1 VLVQGL
7 PPDITDDELRW
18 GLSRC
23 GDVTGLRVYN
33 RDGAPP
39 TALGKPADGEDDAAR
54 ESSSE
59 GEASDEASAEEGA
72 EGARSDCDED
82 DDDGDGS
89 SWAEGAAVAWQ
100 EEGSASSAAH
110 AQRGAAAAALA
121 ALASGNAPGPLVSA
135 EEASGLSRKEL
146 KALKAARLADA
157 KVAKAAEKAQQA
169 LAREAAK
176 VARAEAREAAKVA
189 RAEAR
194 EAAKV
199 ARAAAKSK
207 PGRKKGVKS
216 VIAARALLA
225 KKKSDCYAFVEFADP
240 AAARRATA
248 QTLQTFGICLGSAG
262 CRMGEMCRT
271 APATDA
277 RSLYLYTPHDESVTS
292 AEVEHWVN
300 GALAP
305 HLAVRTLRG
314 RTSLLHEVTPGIC
327 RADFPSHEAAAWA
340 FRQLD
345 GQPAYRGE
353 HLPSVDFGVQWMKVS
368 EFLYKEV
375 KTKTLLVEDFLFEK

>member
-1 VLVQGL
+1 
-7 PPDITDDELRW
+7 
-18 GLSRC
+18 
-23 GDVTGLRVYN
+23 
-33 RDGAPP
+33 
-39 TALGKPADGEDDAAR
+39 
-54 ESSSE
+54 
-59 GEASDEASAEEGA
+59 
-72 EGARSDCDED
+72 
-82 DDDGDGS
+82 
-89 SWAEGAAVAWQ
+89 
-100 EEGSASSAAH
+100 
-110 AQRGAAAAALA
+110 
-121 ALASGNAPGPLVSA
+121 VSA

-157 KVAKAAEKAQQA
+157 KVVKAAEKAQQA

-176 VARAEAREAAKVA
+176 VARAEAREVAKVA

-248 QTLQTFGICLGSAG
+248 QTMQTFGICLGSAG
-262 CRMGEMCRT
+262 CRAGEMCRT
-271 APATDA
+271 APAADA

-314 RTSLLHEVTPGIC
+314 RTALLHEVTPGIC

-368 EFLYKEV
+368 EFIYKEV